1 MRKIAF
7 VPCPLALASRAS
19 EQPEIGDCHP
29 ERSEGPVRAGG
40 ALNAP
45 FPSRPPGSLPHGRD
59 DRGAPMDDG
68 SSFLGYTPSMDS
80 FKLAS
85 PFQPQGDQIA
95 AIAQLTESL
104 AAGNRDQVLLGV
116 TGSGKTFTVAKVIEA
131 TNKPTLVLSHNKT
144 LAAQLYQEF
153 KNFFPD
159 NRVEYFVSYYD
170 YYQPEAY
177 IPQNDLYIE
186 KEMTKNEEIDKLRLA
201 ATKALFERRDVI
213 IVSSVSCIYGIGD
226 PDLYYGMLLFFER
239 GAEQPMTHYLRKLT
253 EMQYQRTPYDLDR
266 GSFRVRGDVLEL
278 WPAYEDDAV
287 RIEFFGDEIDK
298 ITRIDPLTGRS
309 GRTYDRLAVFP
320 RTHYVTPRE
329 RLMQAMENIRV
340 ELDDRV
346 KELRAQDRLLEAQRL
361 SQRTMFDLEMI
372 AELGY
377 CNGIE
382 NYSRH
387 LSGRLP
393 GQPPPTLIDYF
404 PKDFLLV
411 IDESHQ
417 TVPQVKAMWGG
428 DRARKTTLVEYGFR
442 LPSAIDN
449 RPLSFDEFEGKLE
462 QIIYV
467 SATPG
472 PFELQKTGG
481 LFVEQV
487 IRPTGLLDPQIEIR
501 PVKGQV
507 DDLIGIIRD
516 RIAKSER
523 VMVTTLTKRMA
534 EDLTRY
540 LMELGIKVN
549 YLHSDVE
556 TLERIAILRDF
567 RLGTYDVL
575 IGINLLR
582 EGLDLPE
589 VSAVAIL
596 DADKEGFLRSGT
608 SLIQTI
614 GRAARNVNGIA
625 YLYADKITD
634 SLKYAIDETNRRRA
648 IQHAYNVEHG
658 IEPATVIR
666 SMDSDLVKMS
676 NLDYFEIPGGPGQK
690 TRLDLAADQD
700 IDKTISRLQKEMK
713 EAAKNLEFEKATE
726 LRDRIRELK
735 EMRIFV

>member
-1 MRKIAF
+1 M
-7 VPCPLALASRAS
+7 
-19 EQPEIGDCHP
+19 
-29 ERSEGPVRAGG
+29 
-40 ALNAP
+40 
-45 FPSRPPGSLPHGRD
+45 
-59 DRGAPMDDG
+59 
-68 SSFLGYTPSMDS
+68 TP
-80 FKLAS
+80 FKLIS
-85 PFQPQGDQIA
+85 PFQPQGDQPE
-95 AIAQLTESL
+95 AIRQLVEGTER
-104 AAGNRDQVLLGV
+104 GDRDQVLLGV
-116 TGSGKTFTVAKVIEA
+116 TGSGKTFTVAKVIESV
-131 TNKPTLVLSHNKT
+131 NRPTLVLSHNKI

-153 KNFFPD
+153 KNFFPE

-186 KEMTKNEEIDKLRLA
+186 KEMTKNDEIDKLRLA
-201 ATKALFERRDVI
+201 ATKSLFERRDVI

-239 GAEQPMTHYLRKLT
+239 GSEKPMTDYLRKLT
-253 EMQYQRTPYDLDR
+253 EMQYERTPYDLAR
-266 GSFRVRGDVLEL
+266 GNFRVRGDVLEL

-298 ITRIDPLTGRS
+298 MTRIDPITGRMS
-309 GRTYDRLAVFP
+309 GKSYDRLAIYP

-329 RLMQAMENIRV
+329 RLMTAMENIRK
-340 ELDDRV
+340 ELDERV
-346 KELRAQDRLLEAQRL
+346 LELRANDRLLEAQRL
-361 SQRTMFDLEMI
+361 SQRTMFDLEMM

-387 LSGRLP
+387 LSGRVK

-404 PKDFLLV
+404 PDDFLMV

-417 TVPQVKAMWGG
+417 TVPQVRAMWGG
-428 DRARKTTLVEYGFR
+428 DRARKETLVEYGFR

-449 RPLSFDEFEGKLE
+449 RPLSFEEFEGKMRQL
-462 QIIYV
+462 IYV

-472 PFELQKTGG
+472 HYELEKTGG

-507 DDLIGIIRD
+507 DDLIGVIRD
-516 RIAKSER
+516 RQSRSER

-556 TLERIAILRDF
+556 TLERIAILRDY
-567 RLGTYDVL
+567 RLGVYDVL

-582 EGLDLPE
+582 EGLDVPE
-589 VSAVAIL
+589 CSAVAIL
-596 DADKEGFLRSGT
+596 DADKEGFLRSQT

-614 GRAARNVNGIA
+614 GRAARNLNGVA

-634 SLKYAIDETNRRRA
+634 SLRWAINETNRRRA
-648 IQHAYNVEHG
+648 VQEAYNKEHG
-658 IEPATVIR
+658 IEPASIIKAI
-666 SMDSDLVKMS
+666 DSDLVKMA
-676 NLDYFEIPGGPGQK
+676 NLDYLDIPLPGQRSK
-690 TRLDLAADQD
+690 LDLADGED
-700 IDKTISRLQKEMK
+700 LDKAISRLTKEMK
-713 EAAKNLEFEKATE
+713 DAAKNLDFERAAE
-726 LRDRIRELK
+726 IRDKLRELK
-735 EMRIFV
+735 EARIFV